1 MKGIAVGNNTQFPAA
16 VFKAYDIRGTV
27 PDLIDAGFARALGAA
42 LAARAREQGVQ
53 TLVVGRDGR
62 LSSEMLSVALQEG
75 MLEGGVD
82 TLDIGMVPT
91 PLVYFAANVMQ
102 TGSGVA
108 ITGSHNPPKYNGFK
122 MMMGGR
128 ALYGE
133 DVQALAASMNAGAA
147 APAARPGTRR
157 QLDLVA
163 AYVARVASGVKLA
176 RPMKIAIDCGNGV
189 AGAVAPALFRA
200 LGCEVTELFCEV
212 DGNFPNHHPDPAEPK
227 NLQDLIKCVAETDCE
242 LGLAF
247 DGDGDRLGV
256 VTKSGQIVWPDRQLV
271 LFARDVLERNPGA
284 TIIYDV
290 KCSRHVGLSVE
301 AAGGVPLMWKT
312 GHSLV
317 KAKLAE
323 TGAPLAGEMS
333 GHIFFKERWYGF
345 DDGLYTGARLLE
357 IVSRAADPCALL
369 EALPQDVSTPELKL
383 EMEEG
388 QPFAL
393 VQALQDQGQFPGAK
407 RVITID
413 GVRAEYPDGF
423 GLARPS
429 NTTPVVVLRFE
440 AQTAEALQRI
450 QADFRRELSK
460 LAPQAHLP
468 F

>member
-1 MKGIAVGNNTQFPAA
+1 MHGTFGWDTPQILDA

-27 PDLIDAGFARALGAA
+27 PDEIDARFAHSLGMAVGTK
-42 LAARAREQGVQ
+42 AREQGARSI
-53 TLVVGRDGR
+53 VVGRDGR
-62 LSSEMLSVALQEG
+62 LSSVELAAALQAG
-75 MLEGGVD
+75 LRSAGVHVI
-82 TLDIGMVPT
+82 DIGMATT
-91 PLVYFAANVMQ
+91 PMVYFTTRLMD
-102 TGSGVA
+102 TGAGIAV
-108 ITGSHNPPKYNGFK
+108 TGSHNPPAHNGFK
-122 MMMGGR
+122 IVLEGG

-133 DVQALAASMNAGAA
+133 GITALRDAMRLPIESADTAGGRTQMQVV
-147 APAARPGTRR
+147 PCYAAR
-157 QLDLVA
+157 LVGDI
-163 AYVARVASGVKLA
+163 RMA
-176 RPMKIAIDCGNGV
+176 RPMKIAIDCGSGV
-189 AGAVAPALFRA
+189 AGAVAPGLFRA
-200 LGCEVTELFCEV
+200 LGCEVDELFCEV
-212 DGNFPNHHPDPAEPK
+212 DGTFPNHHPDPAEPK
-227 NLQDLIKCVAETDCE
+227 NLQDLIKHVAESDCE

-256 VTKSGQIVWPDRQLV
+256 VTKSGQIIWPDRQLV

-301 AAGGVPLMWKT
+301 AAGGAALMWKT

-357 IVSRAADPCALL
+357 IVSRFADACAPL

-393 VQALQDQGQFPGAK
+393 VKALQDQGQFPDAK

-413 GVRAEYPDGF
+413 GVRAEYADGF

-440 AQTAEALQRI
+440 AQSAQALERI

-460 LAPQAHLP
+460 LAPNATLP